1 MEPLERAK
9 NIGLTSDPYR
19 SGPVV
24 QSNGREIKEVW
35 CYNLDSEMNEVMK
48 AATKYPIIG
57 MVGLS
62 HEEGLELIAR
72 IQSSLASVSTQR
84 TSRCTRSSTALSVRM

>member
-9 NIGLTSDPYR
+9 NIGLTPDPYR

-24 QSNGREIKEVW
+24 QSSGREIKEVW
-35 CYNLDSEMNEVMK
+35 CYNLDSEMNEIMK

-62 HEEGLELIAR
+62 HEEVLELISR
-72 IQSSLASVSTQR
+72 IQSSLVSASIQR
-84 TSRCTRSSTALSVRM
+84 TSRCTHSSTALSVRM